1 MINFAHPQYFYLLLL
16 LPALVLL
23 FLWNRRNRRR
33 RLERFGKR
41 ASIEPL
47 MPEVS
52 RYKPWVR
59 LVLELLLLTM
69 VIVVLA
75 RPLAGSSKT
84 TSKVHGI
91 EVMVAVD
98 VSNSM
103 NASSTDNPQDVSRLQ
118 RSKMI
123 LQKLVDRLENNKVG
137 LIVFAGNAYM
147 QMPMTGDAASAKLFL
162 NGISTNMAPTQGT
175 AIGAAINLALN
186 GFSQSKKSQKA
197 IIIITDGENFEDDA
211 IGAARQ
217 AAKMGVQVDVIGVG
231 STTGAPIPLDGGYL
245 TDDSGN
251 PVTTYLNEKMAQEI
265 AQAGTGVYISGTAPD
280 AVSTLQETLDKL
292 AKSDLAAITYT
303 QHDEQFPVF
312 ATIALLLL
320 LGLLLLLERKNPW
333 LKRYNFFT
341 KDTKETTI
349 TTTHDTDKKN
359 DKDDRK

>member
-23 FLWNRRNRRR
+23 FLWNRRDRRK
-33 RLERFGKR
+33 RLERYGR
-41 ASIEPL
+41 RSSIEPL

-52 RYKPWVR
+52 RYKPWIR
-59 LVLELLLLTM
+59 LTLELLLLAM

-75 RPLAGSSKT
+75 RPRAGSSKT
-84 TSKVHGI
+84 TTKVHGI

-118 RSKMI
+118 RAKMV
-123 LQKLVDRLENNKVG
+123 LQKLIDRLDNNKVG

-147 QMPMTGDAASAKLFL
+147 QMPMTSDAASAKLFL
-162 NGISTNMAPTQGT
+162 NGINTNMAPTQGT

-186 GFSQSKKSQKA
+186 GFSQNKKSQKA

-211 IGAARQ
+211 VS
-217 AAKMGVQVDVIGVG
+217 AAKNAAKQGVHVNVIGVG
-231 STTGAPIPLDGGYL
+231 STTGAPIPVDGGYL
-245 TDDSGN
+245 TDDNGE
-251 PVTTYLNEKMAQEI
+251 PVTTYLNEKMAQQI
-265 AQAGTGVYISGTAPD
+265 ADAGDGVYISGTAAD

-292 AKSDLAAITYT
+292 AKSDLAAVSYT

-333 LKRYNFFT
+333 LKKYNFFT
-341 KDTKETTI
+341 KDKKETT
-349 TTTHDTDKKN
+349 TVNETAKNQNKN
-359 DKDDRK
+359 DEQ